1 HHSTEL
7 FLETNTSISNPTLLF
22 LVGGKNWIAKAL
34 PFTRDRVVELYFWSL
49 SVYFEPQYKVGRNI
63 LTKVLCFISIADD
76 IYDTYGTI
84 DELTLLT
91 NAIERWNIDNV
102 SEQLPSYMKFYYL
115 ALLDVYVEI
124 EKELAKENNS
134 FQVKYSIAEM
144 KKLINAYF
152 QEAKWYH
159 GNNVPTMEQYVKNG
173 IRSSTI
179 PCLATLSWLG
189 IGNEATKEAHDWLA
203 SEPSI
208 LVASSIIAR
217 LSNDIVSHERE
228 QEEGDISGVECYMNE
243 YGVTKEEAYVEIR
256 KIMDNSWKDL
266 NRECL
271 NPTVVPRVLLM
282 PVLNLARMSEFSYKD
297 EDSYTVSKNDL
308 RYIISEVLVD
318 TITK

>member
-1 HHSTEL
+1 MYYSDPRLHYGITEISLPQLEDILLHHLS
-7 FLETNTSISNPTLLF
+7 
-22 LVGGKNWIAKAL
+22 KAW
-34 PFTRDRVVELYFWSL
+34 T
-49 SVYFEPQYKVGRNI
+49 
-63 LTKVLCFISIADD
+63 DD

-91 NAIERWNIDNV
+91 NAIERWNIDDV
-102 SEQLPSYMKFYYL
+102 SEQLPSYMKLYYL

-134 FQVKYSIAEM
+134 FQVKYSIAE
-144 KKLINAYF
+144 
-152 QEAKWYH
+152 AKWYY

-203 SEPSI
+203 SQPLI

-228 QEEGDISGVECYMNE
+228 QEGGDISGVECYMNE
-243 YGVTKEEAYVEIR
+243 YGVTKE
-256 KIMDNSWKDL
+256 
-266 NRECL
+266 
-271 NPTVVPRVLLM
+271 
-282 PVLNLARMSEFSYKD
+282 
-297 EDSYTVSKNDL
+297 
-308 RYIISEVLVD
+308 
-318 TITK
+318 